1 MMTWLHSEIP
11 RRIIVDNLVI
21 RSLEVS
27 DAGQV
32 IETVSE
38 SLPELSQWMPWAQ
51 FEPQSVTQRE
61 ELIKQWGKDWEEK
74 KDFPVGIFRDDQL
87 VGCSGL
93 HLRHGDGQLE
103 IGYWVRTSCVGQGIA
118 TRSSRVLTSV
128 ALSLREVHEVLI
140 SHDVANVRS
149 QFIPERLGF
158 TMVQEYESASESKA
172 STGRTRLWSMK
183 REAWRA
189 D

>member
-1 MMTWLHSEIP
+1 MVWLRSEIP
-11 RRIIVDNLVI
+11 RQIIVDDLVI

-27 DAGQV
+27 NAGQV
-32 IETVSE
+32 VEAVSE

-93 HLRHGDGQLE
+93 HLRHGVGQLE

-118 TRSSRVLTSV
+118 TRAAGALTDV
-128 ALSLREVHEVLI
+128 ALALPEVHEVFI
-140 SHDVANVRS
+140 AHDVANIRS
-149 QFIPERLGF
+149 QFIPQRLGF
-158 TMVQEYESASESKA
+158 TMVKEYESATETKA

>member
-1 MMTWLHSEIP
+1 MAWLNSEIP
-11 RRIIVDNLVI
+11 RRFIVDDLVI

-32 IETVSE
+32 VEAVTE
-38 SLPELSQWMPWAQ
+38 SLSELLQWMPWAQ

-61 ELIKQWGKDWEEK
+61 ELIAQWSKDWEEK

-93 HLRHGDGQLE
+93 HLRHGVGQIE
-103 IGYWVRTSCVGQGIA
+103 IGYWVRTACVGQGIA
-118 TRSSRVLTSV
+118 TRVTSVLTGV
-128 ALSLREVHEVLI
+128 ALALPEVHEVLI
-140 SHDVANVRS
+140 AHDVANVCS

-158 TMVQEYESASESKA
+158 TMVKEYESALEANTSS
-172 STGRTRLWSMK
+172 GRTRLWSMK
-183 REAWRA
+183 RDAWHA

>member
-1 MMTWLHSEIP
+1 MLWLQSEIP
-11 RRIIVDNLVI
+11 RRIIVDDLVI
-21 RSLEVS
+21 RCLELP
-27 DAGQV
+27 DANQIV
-32 IETVSE
+32 EAVTE

-74 KDFPVGIFRDDQL
+74 KDFSVGIFRDDQL

-93 HLRHGDGQLE
+93 HLRYGVGQVE
-103 IGYWVRTSCVGQGIA
+103 IGYWVRSSCVGQGIA

-128 ALSLREVHEVLI
+128 ALSLPEVHEVLI

-158 TMVQEYESASESKA
+158 TMVKEYDSDVIAKA

-183 REAWRA
+183 REVWRA